1 MESHD
6 RDITNIYSK
15 GTGFLEWMT
24 HSNEDSPTYVSVGR
38 RFLWLL
44 RRVLSRQK
52 IAKGSPIGWHNEIY
66 LIIG

>member
-52 IAKGSPIGWHNEIY
+52 IAKGSPIGRHNEIY